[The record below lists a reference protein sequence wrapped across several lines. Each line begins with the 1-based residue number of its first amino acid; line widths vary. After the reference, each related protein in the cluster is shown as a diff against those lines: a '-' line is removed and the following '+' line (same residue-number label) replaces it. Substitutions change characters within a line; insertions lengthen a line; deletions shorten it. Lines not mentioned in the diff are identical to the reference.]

1 MSEIK
6 GKNSYGVF
14 KDRTF
19 IIITLLVITKAG
31 LIRFDV
37 QGVSAA
43 DKHTIENIFKLLLAC
58 LVGSVI
64 GLERGNK
71 KRPAGLRTNALVCV
85 GSTLIMII
93 SFEIFNE
100 YHHMANFDPARLGA
114 QVISGIGFL
123 GAGTIMRN
131 EMSVKGLTTAAS
143 LWVVASLGLAIG
155 TGYYLEA
162 VVACS
167 IVYYTLHHLGN
178 MEHRRMMKKKHVK
191 FMIITED
198 RNGQIG
204 NIVQVFC
211 HYNIKISK
219 FYFADEEDDEINDDR
234 VATIVVNTRLPY
246 GFKRSTLEKD
256 LSMMEGVI
264 TVNSEY
270 TK

>member
-1 MSEIK
+1 M
-6 GKNSYGVF
+6 GG
-14 KDRTF
+14 
-19 IIITLLVITKAG
+19 LVH
-31 LIRFDV
+31 FDV
-37 QGVSAA
+37 QGVPLS
-43 DKHTIENIFKLLLAC
+43 DKHMIENLFKLLLAC
-58 LVGSVI
+58 LMGSII

-162 VVACS
+162 IVTCG
-167 IVYYTLHHLGN
+167 IVYFTLHHLGD

-191 FMIITED
+191 FMIITDD
-198 RNGQIG
+198 RTSLIG
-204 NIVQVFC
+204 PVVQVFC
-211 HYNIKISK
+211 MYSIKISK
-219 FYFADEEDDEINDDR
+219 FYFEDEDDDETHDD
-234 VATIVVNTRLPY
+234 TIVTMVLNTRLPY
-246 GFKRSTLEKD
+246 GFKRLTLEKE
-256 LSMMEGVI
+256 LSKLDGVV
-264 TVNSEY
+264 TVSSEY
-270 TK
+270 AK